1 MTRTLILTRH
11 AKSSWGTPGQQDHDR
26 PLNKRGRQSAEVLGG
41 WFREQGLQPD
51 QVLSSS
57 SKRTRE
63 TYDGL
68 RLKAEADFTDHLYHA
83 SADQMLRVLSRASG
97 EVVLMLGHNPGI
109 GAFAVE
115 LAVAPSSHPRF
126 YDYPTGA
133 TTVLQFGI
141 DDWQQLAWAN
151 GKVVDFVIPREL
163 LE

>member
-26 PLNKRGRQSAEVLGG
+26 PLNNRGILSAKALGD
-41 WFREQGLQPD
+41 WFHGKGLQPD

-63 TYDGL
+63 TYAGL
-68 RLKAEADFTDHLYHA
+68 RLKADADFTDHLYHA
-83 SADQMLRVLSRASG
+83 SADQMLRVLSRARG
-97 EVVLMLGHNPGI
+97 KMVLMVGHNPGI
-109 GAFAVE
+109 GDFAAEV
-115 LAVAPSSHPRF
+115 ADAPSSHSRF

-133 TTVLQFGI
+133 TTVLQFDI
-141 DDWQQLAWAN
+141 DDWEQLAWAS